1 MKFLVVGGEQRSSAV
16 WHEEWQHY
24 QKALALT
31 VDWPSGKVERT
42 LEYASE
48 PQYLASDKA
57 NVLFKAGS
65 LQGDKLYLCTQTEV
79 MIYAYPSLKLLQ
91 HISLPCFND
100 LHHVAMIGGRL
111 AVVSTGLDM
120 VVFLD
125 ENCRPAEYRN
135 VLGKEPWNRFSPD
148 IDYRKLETTKPHE
161 SHPNYIFEIDGEPW
175 VSRFEQK
182 DAVCLNDLSK
192 RIDIGIERIHDGLVH
207 GDQVYFT
214 TVNGTVCVANKNTYK
229 VDAVYDLNEAYSE
242 PNPLGWCRGLHV
254 EGDRLFV
261 GFTAIRSTKLRE
273 NLAWIKKGFKKS
285 VDELRAMPSRV
296 VEYDTKTRSVVKEV
310 NVADAGM
317 AAIFSI
323 LKVAD

>member
-1 MKFLVVGGEQRSSAV
+1 MKFLIVGGEQRSSAV
-16 WHEEWQHY
+16 WREEWQHY

-31 VDWPSGKVERT
+31 VDWSSGKVERT
-42 LEYASE
+42 LEYASSPE
-48 PQYLASDKA
+48 FLASDKA

-65 LQGDKLYLCTQTEV
+65 LRGDMLYLCTQTEV
-79 MIYAYPSLKLLQ
+79 LIYAYPSLERLQ
-91 HISLPCFND
+91 QISLPCFND

-120 VVFLD
+120 VVYL
-125 ENCRPAEYRN
+125 NANAQPVEYRN
-135 VLGKEPWNRFSPD
+135 VLGKEPWNRFSQNV
-148 IDYRKLETTKPHE
+148 DYRKWETTKPHE
-161 SHPNYIFEIDGEPW
+161 SHPNFIFEIDGEPW

-192 RIDIGIERIHDGLVH
+192 RIDIGIERIHDGNVH
-207 GDQVYFT
+207 GEYVYFT
-214 TVNGTVCVANKNTYK
+214 TVNGTVCVANTRTCK
-229 VDAVYDLNEAYSE
+229 VEAVYDLNEAYKE

-254 EGDRLFV
+254 EGGRLFV

-273 NLAWIKKGFKKS
+273 NLAWIKTGFQKS
-285 VDELRAMPSRV
+285 IEEMRAMPSRV
-296 VEYDTKTRSVVKEV
+296 VEYDMNTRSIVKEV

-317 AAIFSI
+317 AAIFSV

>member
-1 MKFLVVGGEQRSSAV
+1 MKFLIVGGEQRPSAV
-16 WHEEWQHY
+16 WRDEWQHY

-31 VDWPSGKVERT
+31 VDWSSGKMERI

-79 MIYAYPSLKLLQ
+79 LIYAYPSLRLLQ

-111 AVVSTGLDM
+111 AVVCTGLDM

-125 ENCRPAEYRN
+125 DHYHPVEYRN
-135 VLGKEPWNRFSPD
+135 VLGKEAWHRFSPE
-148 IDYRKLETTKPHE
+148 IDYRLWETTKPHE
-161 SHPNYIFEIDGEPW
+161 SHPNFIFEIDGEPW

-192 RIDIGIERIHDGLVH
+192 RIDIGIERIHDGVVQ
-207 GDQVYFT
+207 GDYVYFT

-229 VDAVYDLNEAYSE
+229 VEAVYDLNQVYRETH
-242 PNPLGWCRGLHV
+242 PLGWCRGLHV
-254 EGDRLFV
+254 EGDHLFI

-273 NLAWIKKGFKKS
+273 NLAWIKHGFKKS
-285 VDELRAMPSRV
+285 IDDMRALPARV
-296 VEYDTKTRSVVKEV
+296 VEYDMSNRSILKEINVVE
-310 NVADAGM
+310 AGM

-323 LKVAD
+323 IKVAD